1 MNTEP
6 RLFVGEFLATIDSEH
21 RLTLPQKFQLG
32 LPAEQS
38 SLWMLAKERPG
49 ALSIWSST
57 ESQSRVDS
65 EVVRMAARL
74 QGRMTPT
81 QLGDNQR
88 LMRLLSARTAEVKIS
103 PKGRLTIP
111 AECRDFLGIKVPGN
125 CVIVGAG
132 PAIEIWQPDTW
143 QEYLK
148 QEINNF
154 GSLLEKLAT

>member
-1 MNTEP
+1 
-6 RLFVGEFLATIDSEH
+6 
-21 RLTLPQKFQLG
+21 
-32 LPAEQS
+32 
-38 SLWMLAKERPG
+38 
-49 ALSIWSST
+49 
-57 ESQSRVDS
+57 
-65 EVVRMAARL
+65 
-74 QGRMTPT
+74 MTPT